1 MTMRILILLFLLL
14 NSIFSFA
21 QTPCNQV
28 LIACGNHYF
37 SEDDDFNN
45 AALVVRGVFCGDSY
59 IWTPI
64 SEGDTLQEVAYK
76 DGEPFTGV
84 CIDLDTNQVL
94 IGRYEFTDGYI
105 KKLEEFHSNGQVYK
119 TLNYTRG
126 IPNGPAFRI
135 TPHGLLDSFF
145 SFDMGKRSGFYYI
158 TRDRT
163 DWGLPPCIELG
174 ELVNGMNTQLT
185 KPCFSDIEGE

>member
-1 MTMRILILLFLLL
+1 MQKIILYCSFLTPSL
-14 NSIFSFA
+14 SFA
-21 QTPCNQV
+21 QNLCNQV
-28 LIACGNHYF
+28 SIACGSNYF
-37 SEDDDFNN
+37 SEDDNYNN
-45 AALVVRGVFCGDSY
+45 PALVVRGVFCGDSY

-64 SEGDTLQEVAYK
+64 SEGDTLQEIAYK

-84 CIDLDTNQVL
+84 CVDLDTNQLL
-94 IGRYEFTDGYI
+94 IGRYEFMNGYI

-119 TLNYTRG
+119 TLNYTQG

-135 TPHGLLDSFF
+135 TQEGLLDTYFNF
-145 SFDMGKRSGFYYI
+145 EMGNRKGFYYI

-174 ELVNGMNTQLT
+174 EYANGIHKQLT

>member
-1 MTMRILILLFLLL
+1 MYPLLL
-14 NSIFSFA
+14 SLIIAPTIYSIA
-21 QTPCNQV
+21 QIPCNQV
-28 LIACGNHYF
+28 SIACGSNYF
-37 SEDDDFNN
+37 FEDDNYNN

-59 IWTPI
+59 IWTPT

-94 IGRYEFTDGYI
+94 IGRYEFIEGYI

-119 TLNYTRG
+119 TLNYTGG
-126 IPNGPAFRI
+126 IPNGSAFRI
-135 TPHGLLDSFF
+135 TSDGNLDSYF
-145 SFDMGKRSGFYYI
+145 SFEMGKRSGFYYI

-163 DWGLPPCIELG
+163 DWGLPPCIEFG
-174 ELVNGMNTQLT
+174 EYANGIHNELT
-185 KPCFSDIEGE
+185 KPCFSELEGE